1 MATSINASVEALRG
15 RLSSE
20 PASFDTDRKCG
31 IRNLALGYR
40 VHVGTEA
47 DDVHVRRRCSSEVRL
62 GSSSQRANSVP
73 FAVPV
78 TRWKTAA
85 PIGSS
90 AARPWPVLSFLSKR
104 A

>member
-1 MATSINASVEALRG
+1 MATSIIASVEALRG

-62 GSSSQRANSVP
+62 
-73 FAVPV
+73 
-78 TRWKTAA
+78 
-85 PIGSS
+85 
-90 AARPWPVLSFLSKR
+90 
-104 A
+104 